1 MGESNKLSREF
12 LAERDLRIFNLKKS
26 GLSNVD
32 IGKRFNMSAAAVAAA
47 SRRVLGRLN
56 SEAFLSYP
64 EVLRLELERLD
75 EMQKSMWPLTQFR
88 RETLDD
94 GSEIMLEPD
103 QNAVRT
109 VLGIMD
115 RRAKLLGMN
124 VERTEVAISGL
135 ESQEV
140 IEVQSS
146 LAGQVREVSSGDDAK
161 DDALALL
168 EPDQN
173 AVRTVLGIMDR
184 RAKLLGMNVER
195 TEVAISGLESQEVI
209 EVQSSLAGQVRE
221 VSSGDDAKD
230 DALALLELMASS
242 GVLDQGV
249 VSNILDNVS
258 DDELGTPLD
267 VLEETLDSPVIEAEI
282 VSEEIDQV
290 IDEENE

>member
-1 MGESNKLSREF
+1 MVESNKLSREF

-75 EMQKSMWPLTQFR
+75 EMQKSLWPLTQFR

-94 GSEIMLEPD
+94 GSEIMVEPD

-135 ESQEV
+135 ESHEV
-140 IEVQSS
+140 VEVQSS
-146 LAGQVREVSSGDDAK
+146 LVGQVKEVGNSDAAR
-161 DDALALL
+161 D
-168 EPDQN
+168 
-173 AVRTVLGIMDR
+173 
-184 RAKLLGMNVER
+184 
-195 TEVAISGLESQEVI
+195 ES
-209 EVQSSLAGQVRE
+209 
-221 VSSGDDAKD
+221 
-230 DALALLELMASS
+230 LALLELMASS
-242 GVLDQGV
+242 GVLDQSV
-249 VSNILDNVS
+249 VTNILDNVS
-258 DDELGTPLD
+258 DDSVGTPLGNIEGN
-267 VLEETLDSPVIEAEI
+267 LEGADSPDIIIDQEVIIDAEI
-282 VSEEIDQV
+282 ISEE

>member
-1 MGESNKLSREF
+1 
-12 LAERDLRIFNLKKS
+12 
-26 GLSNVD
+26 
-32 IGKRFNMSAAAVAAA
+32 MSAAAVAAA

-146 LAGQVREVSSGDDAK
+146 LAGQVQEVSSGDGAK
-161 DDALALL
+161 D
-168 EPDQN
+168 E
-173 AVRTVLGIMDR
+173 
-184 RAKLLGMNVER
+184 
-195 TEVAISGLESQEVI
+195 
-209 EVQSSLAGQVRE
+209 
-221 VSSGDDAKD
+221 
-230 DALALLELMASS
+230 ALALLELMASS

-267 VLEETLDSPVIEAEI
+267 ALEETLDSPVIEAEI
-282 VSEEIDQV
+282 ISEE

>member
-1 MGESNKLSREF
+1 MAESNKLSREF

-146 LAGQVREVSSGDDAK
+146 LAGQVQEVSSGDGAK
-161 DDALALL
+161 D
-168 EPDQN
+168 E
-173 AVRTVLGIMDR
+173 
-184 RAKLLGMNVER
+184 
-195 TEVAISGLESQEVI
+195 
-209 EVQSSLAGQVRE
+209 
-221 VSSGDDAKD
+221 
-230 DALALLELMASS
+230 ALALLELMASS

-282 VSEEIDQV
+282 ISEE

>member
-1 MGESNKLSREF
+1 MAVDSNKLSREF
-12 LAERDLRIFNLKKS
+12 LQERDARIFSLKKS
-26 GLSNVD
+26 GLSNQD
-32 IGKRFNMSAAAVAAA
+32 IAKRFDMTAAAVAAA
-47 SRRVLGRLN
+47 TRRQLNRLN
-56 SEAFLSYP
+56 SEAWLSYP

-146 LAGQVREVSSGDDAK
+146 LAGQV
-161 DDALALL
+161 
-168 EPDQN
+168 Q
-173 AVRTVLGIMDR
+173 
-184 RAKLLGMNVER
+184 
-195 TEVAISGLESQEVI
+195 EVASG
-209 EVQSSLAGQVRE
+209 
-221 VSSGDDAKD
+221 
-230 DALALLELMASS
+230 
-242 GVLDQGV
+242 
-249 VSNILDNVS
+249 
-258 DDELGTPLD
+258 
-267 VLEETLDSPVIEAEI
+267 
-282 VSEEIDQV
+282 
-290 IDEENE
+290 

>member
-1 MGESNKLSREF
+1 MAESNKLSREF

-140 IEVQSS
+140 VEVQSS
-146 LAGQVREVSSGDDAK
+146 LAGQVQEVASGDDAK
-161 DDALALL
+161 DDAL
-168 EPDQN
+168 
-173 AVRTVLGIMDR
+173 
-184 RAKLLGMNVER
+184 K
-195 TEVAISGLESQEVI
+195 
-209 EVQSSLAGQVRE
+209 
-221 VSSGDDAKD
+221 
-230 DALALLELMASS
+230 LLELMASS
-242 GVLDQGV
+242 GVLDKTV

-282 VSEEIDQV
+282 ISEEIDQV

>member
-1 MGESNKLSREF
+1 MAESNKLSREF

-75 EMQKSMWPLTQFR
+75 EMQKSLWPLTQFR

-146 LAGQVREVSSGDDAK
+146 LAGQVQEVSSGDGAK
-161 DDALALL
+161 D
-168 EPDQN
+168 E
-173 AVRTVLGIMDR
+173 
-184 RAKLLGMNVER
+184 
-195 TEVAISGLESQEVI
+195 
-209 EVQSSLAGQVRE
+209 
-221 VSSGDDAKD
+221 
-230 DALALLELMASS
+230 ALALLELMASS

-258 DDELGTPLD
+258 DDELGTPLG
-267 VLEETLDSPVIEAEI
+267 VLEEPLESPVIEAEI
-282 VSEEIDQV
+282 ISEEIDQV